1 MSRRGIFV
9 HLIATT
15 LLLAPLGL
23 AQSSGSGTT
32 SSTRSRRGSAPATQ
46 ADRKPLFLSGKVMM
60 DDGMP
65 PSERV
70 AIERICNGRV
80 RREAYT
86 DAHGAFGFQ
95 MGAEAEVMQDAS
107 VGASDGGRSPGNP
120 AIPSVGGVS
129 VLAPTPQVVGISPRD
144 LMGCELRASL
154 GGYRSDTIN
163 LAAMQVFDN
172 PNVGTVFLH
181 RMGKMEGTTVSLTT
195 LQAPPDAKR
204 AFEHARNALAKNNRA
219 EAEKELETAV
229 AVYPKFAEAMS
240 QLGELYSNDGRKDEA
255 ERLFRAAM
263 EADPR
268 FVGPYYNMGLL
279 ASEGRDW
286 KRMAEWSDKALALDP
301 YEFPAT
307 YLMNAIANYNL
318 HHLDAAERSA
328 HTARRLDSQYRLPRI
343 DFILANVFMQR
354 GNYAGAAEELRVFLK
369 YQPTGTEAESA
380 RKMLEQTEQRIA
392 SGEAPGPK

>member
-1 MSRRGIFV
+1 MSRRGILV

-32 SSTRSRRGSAPATQ
+32 SRRGRRGSAPASE
-46 ADRKPLFLSGKVMM
+46 ADRKPLFLSGKVML

-65 PSERV
+65 PAERV

-107 VGASDGGRSPGNP
+107 VGASDGGRLPGNP
-120 AIPSVGGVS
+120 ANPGVGSGS
-129 VLAPTPQVVGISPRD
+129 MLAPTAPVVGISPRD
-144 LMGCELRASL
+144 LMGCELRAALS
-154 GGYRSDTIN
+154 GYRSDAIN
-163 LAAMQVFDN
+163 LAAVQVFDN

-195 LQAPPDAKR
+195 LQAPPDAKK
-204 AFEHARNALAKNNRA
+204 AFERARNALAKNNRA
-219 EAEKELETAV
+219 EAQQELEKAI
-229 AVYPKFAEAMS
+229 ALYPKFAEAMS
-240 QLGELYSNDGRKDEA
+240 RLGELYSNDGRKDEA
-255 ERLFRAAM
+255 EKLFRAAM

-268 FVGPYYNMGLL
+268 FVGPYYNLGLL
-279 ASEGRDW
+279 ASEHRDW
-286 KRMAEWSDKALALDP
+286 ERMAEWSDKALALDP

-318 HHLDAAERSA
+318 HNLDAAEKSA

-343 DFILANVFMQR
+343 DFILANVLMQR
-354 GNYAGAAEELRVFLK
+354 GDYAGAAEELRVFLK
-369 YQPTGTEAESA
+369 YQPTGSEAEAA
-380 RKMLEQTEQRIA
+380 RGMLGQTEQRIA
-392 SGEAPGPK
+392 SGPAPGPK

>member
-1 MSRRGIFV
+1 MSRRGILV
-9 HLIATT
+9 HLIATA

-23 AQSSGSGTT
+23 AQGTR
-32 SSTRSRRGSAPATQ
+32 SSTRRRGSATATQ
-46 ADRKPLFLSGKVMM
+46 ADRKPLFVSGKVIM

-86 DAHGAFGFQ
+86 DSHGAFGFQ
-95 MGAEAEVMQDAS
+95 MGAEADVMQDAS
-107 VGASDGGRSPGNP
+107 VGASDGARLPGTPGNP
-120 AIPSVGGVS
+120 SVGSVS
-129 VLAPTPQVVGISPRD
+129 LLAPTPQVPGISPRE
-144 LMGCELRASL
+144 LMGCELRAAL

-163 LAAMQVFDN
+163 LAGMQIFDN
-172 PNVGTVFLH
+172 PNVGTLFLH
-181 RMGKMEGTTVSLTT
+181 RMGKMEGATVSLTT
-195 LQAPPDAKR
+195 LQAPPDAKK
-204 AFEHARNALAKNNRA
+204 AFERARNALAKNNRA
-219 EAEKELETAV
+219 EAQQELEKAV
-229 AVYPKFAEAMS
+229 ALYPKFAEAMS
-240 QLGELYSNDGRKDEA
+240 QLGELYSNDGRKNEA
-255 ERLFRAAM
+255 EKLFRAAL

-318 HHLDAAERSA
+318 HNLDAAEKSA

-343 DFILANVFMQR
+343 DFILANVLMQR
-354 GNYAGAAEELRVFLK
+354 GDYAGAAEELRLFLK
-369 YQPTGTEAESA
+369 YRPTGTEAEAA
-380 RKMLEQTEQRIA
+380 RAMLEQTQQKIA
-392 SGEAPGPK
+392 SGPAPGPK